1 MVKVG
6 IVGCGTI
13 TMVRHAPE
21 YYNNPDAEIAGFYD
35 IVPERAAEL
44 AGKFGGK
51 VYETCD
57 ELLAD
62 TTIDAVSICTANDTH
77 AEYTVKALAAGKNVL
92 CEKPMATSLE
102 ECKRVIEA
110 ERRSGKQLMLAH
122 NQRFFPAHK
131 RAKHILQSGELGK
144 PISFSSVFEHAG
156 PETWMHDTSRGIW
169 YFQAEKSLS
178 GSLVDL
184 GVHKIDLIQWLLDD
198 NFVEATAVKCTLDK
212 KAVDGTPISADD
224 NAYCILKTSTGIIG
238 TIKSSWTNYGLESNQ
253 TIIYCTDGVMI
264 IGGESTNRIELQKR
278 DGTQVKYTFPDAS
291 TNQKQVPSGVIDSFV
306 SSIKNNRTVE
316 VSSFEG
322 YSTIATVL
330 ACYESSNCSRGIP
343 ISQYDNR

>member
-92 CEKPMATSLE
+92 CEKPMATS
-102 ECKRVIEA
+102 
-110 ERRSGKQLMLAH
+110 
-122 NQRFFPAHK
+122 
-131 RAKHILQSGELGK
+131 
-144 PISFSSVFEHAG
+144 
-156 PETWMHDTSRGIW
+156 
-169 YFQAEKSLS
+169 
-178 GSLVDL
+178 
-184 GVHKIDLIQWLLDD
+184 
-198 NFVEATAVKCTLDK
+198 
-212 KAVDGTPISADD
+212 GTPISADD

-253 TIIYCTDGVMI
+253 TIIYCTDGVVI